1 MLQKSYNHSGM
12 VMIDLSAKDVN
23 ILLELIDIALDTRTT
38 LDSTSDSFADL
49 THLSKKLNLDIK
61 DIYTGNNLV

>member
-1 MLQKSYNHSGM
+1 MKINTNPGM
-12 VMIDLSAKDVN
+12 VMIDLSAKEVN
-23 ILLELIDIALDTRTT
+23 ILLELIDLAIDTRTT

-49 THLSKKLNLDIK
+49 THLSKKLKLDIK

>member
-1 MLQKSYNHSGM
+1 MKIKENPGM
-12 VMIDLSAKDVN
+12 IMIDLSAKEVS
-23 ILLELIDIALDTRTT
+23 ILLELIVLAIDTRTT

-49 THLSKKLNLDIK
+49 THLSKKLNLDLK

>member
-1 MLQKSYNHSGM
+1 MKIKENTGM
-12 VMIDLSAKDVN
+12 IMIDLSAKEVS
-23 ILLELIDIALDTRTT
+23 ILLELIDLAIDTRTT

-49 THLSKKLNLDIK
+49 THLSKKLNLDLK

>member
-1 MLQKSYNHSGM
+1 MKINTNPGM
-12 VMIDLSAKDVN
+12 VMIDLSAKEVS
-23 ILLELIDIALDTRTT
+23 ILLELIDLAIDTRTT